1 MIVVVKNMKNK
12 AFTMIEV
19 MMALIVVSI
28 MLAIMAPVITV
39 PNKNT
44 ETPNVQVMDSTP
56 VGVIVAWWGSN
67 YPLGWLPVSGQ
78 SIAEPQF
85 ADLRNAIGGLD
96 TLPDLNSGIN
106 PNSGTTWII
115 KAYKK

>member
-1 MIVVVKNMKNK
+1 MKNK

-56 VGVIVAWWGSN
+56 VGVIV
-67 YPLGWLPVSGQ
+67 
-78 SIAEPQF
+78 E
-85 ADLRNAIGGLD
+85 IGR
-96 TLPDLNSGIN
+96 
-106 PNSGTTWII
+106 
-115 KAYKK
+115 AHV